1 MRLSPGLSRSMLS
14 VGSAMFLGD
23 VTCQQIEQYSSSVA
37 TENDYYLHLGFA
49 ATTWNVSRSVRM
61 GCTGLLLSGPISHVT
76 YVAVAKSSIQSVYM
90 KTLAIVA
97 VAPINISCSISTP
110 SVLAGLPWEQVVA
123 KWKKEIG
130 KTFAL
135 NSLFWPMPLFAIQA
149 KVKLRNRGSVGAVV
163 WFGWSILLSVIAN
176 RGCHTYT
183 RSEMLYML
191 RFYIFTYCT
200 YSNTLF
206 KN

>member
-1 MRLSPGLSRSMLS
+1 MLS

-23 VTCQQIEQYSSSVA
+23 VTCQQIEQHSSSATSPPTAEATTPTGLA

-76 YVAVAKSSIQSVYM
+76 YVAVARSSIQSVYM

-123 KWKKEIG
+123 KWKKEIVP
-130 KTFAL
+130 TFAL

-176 RGCHTYT
+176 RG
-183 RSEMLYML
+183 
-191 RFYIFTYCT
+191 
-200 YSNTLF
+200 
-206 KN
+206 

>member
-23 VTCQQIEQYSSSVA
+23 VTCQQIEQYSSSATSPPTAEATTPTGVLA

-76 YVAVAKSSIQSVYM
+76 YVAVARSSIQSVYM

-130 KTFAL
+130 PTFAL

-176 RGCHTYT
+176 RG
-183 RSEMLYML
+183 
-191 RFYIFTYCT
+191 
-200 YSNTLF
+200 
-206 KN
+206 

>member
-1 MRLSPGLSRSMLS
+1 MRRSSGLARSVLS

-23 VTCQQIEQYSSSVA
+23 VTCQQIEQHSNSA
-37 TENDYYLHLGFA
+37 TSPTGLATKNDYYLDLDLA
-49 ATTWNVSRSVRM
+49 ASTWNVSRSIRM

-76 YVAVAKSSIQSVYM
+76 YVAVARSTIQSVGM

-97 VAPINISCSISTP
+97 VAPINISASISTP
-110 SVLAGLPWEQVVA
+110 SVLAGLPLEQVVA

-130 KTFAL
+130 PTFAL
-135 NSLFWPMPLFAIQA
+135 NSIFWPMPLFAIQA

-176 RGCHTYT
+176 RG
-183 RSEMLYML
+183 
-191 RFYIFTYCT
+191 
-200 YSNTLF
+200 
-206 KN
+206 